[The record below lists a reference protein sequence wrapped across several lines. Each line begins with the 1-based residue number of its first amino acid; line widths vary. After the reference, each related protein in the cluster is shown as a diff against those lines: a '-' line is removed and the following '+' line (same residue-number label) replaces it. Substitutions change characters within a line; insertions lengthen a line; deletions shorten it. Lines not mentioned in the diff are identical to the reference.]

1 MLLQPLIAWCIKMSG
16 KQILNVEKPQTQT
29 VKAVCGLL
37 AWKGRSSNPL
47 PEYVEMGE
55 GDSRLVLVLS
65 NKRDAYYTTT
75 ARECS
80 CPAHNWHPNQRC
92 KHQRKYFPEAATITR
107 QSMAATLEQAEANL
121 SKMPY
126 QYQRMVKAAREAAE
140 AEPSDIIPHKPFKPF
155 IEDEERPF
163 AKAAASPSFE
173 MVDCLPDP
181 TARDLAYHSIKADRD
196 MWPVEA

>member
-80 CPAHNWHPNQRC
+80 CPAHNWHPGSRC
-92 KHQRKYFPEAATITR
+92 KHQRKYFPEAATTTR
-107 QSMAATLEQAEANL
+107 QSMAETLRQADENL
-121 SKMPY
+121 PRMPY

-155 IEDEERPF
+155 IEDEPAAATRA
-163 AKAAASPSFE
+163 AKAASGDLLAEMHSASWS
-173 MVDCLPDP
+173 
-181 TARDLAYHSIKADRD
+181 
-196 MWPVEA
+196 VEEEAA

>member
-1 MLLQPLIAWCIKMSG
+1 MSG

-126 QYQRMVKAAREAAE
+126 QYRRMVQAARDEAE
-140 AEPSDIIPHKPFKPF
+140 ADSLLDLDPERKPFRPF
-155 IEDEERPF
+155 IEDEDRPF
-163 AKAAASPSFE
+163 AKVSSPLY
-173 MVDCLPDP
+173 VDCLPDP
-181 TARDLAYHSIKADRD
+181 TARDLAYHSIKADRE
-196 MWPVEA
+196 MWPAEA

>member
-80 CPAHNWHPNQRC
+80 CPAHNWHPGQRC
-92 KHQRKYFPEAATITR
+92 KHQRKHFAEQAIHK
-107 QSMAATLEQAEANL
+107 QSMADTLEQAERNL
-121 SKMPY
+121 PRMPY
-126 QYQRMVKAAREAAE
+126 QYQRMVRAAREEAE
-140 AEPSDIIPHKPFKPF
+140 AEPLELGGDYKPFRLF
-155 IEDEERPF
+155 IEDDGKPTR
-163 AKAAASPSFE
+163 AAEVA
-173 MVDCLPDP
+173 
-181 TARDLAYHSIKADRD
+181 
-196 MWPVEA
+196 

>member
-1 MLLQPLIAWCIKMSG
+1 MTINSKCALYSNWCNNMNSKA
-16 KQILNVEKPQTQT
+16 ILKIEKPVTQT
-29 VKAVCGLL
+29 TQAVCALL

-47 PEYVEMGE
+47 PSFVELGSGE
-55 GDSRLVLVLS
+55 GKVVLVLS
-65 NKRDAYYTTT
+65 NKKDSYYTVT
-75 ARECS
+75 AKDCS
-80 CPAHNWHPNQRC
+80 CPAANWHPNQRC
-92 KHQRKYFPEAATITR
+92 KHQRKYFAEEQTTTR

-163 AKAAASPSFE
+163 AKAAPE
-173 MVDCLPDP
+173 L
-181 TARDLAYHSIKADRD
+181 
-196 MWPVEA
+196 EA